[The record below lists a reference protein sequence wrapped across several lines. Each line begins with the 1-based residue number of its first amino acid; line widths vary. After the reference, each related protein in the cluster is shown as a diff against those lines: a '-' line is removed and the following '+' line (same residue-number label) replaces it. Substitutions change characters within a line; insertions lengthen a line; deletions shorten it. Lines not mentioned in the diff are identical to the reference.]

1 MQEYFR
7 SQWRLRKYI
16 LQKLVHT
23 NDANVVRSRSYEN
36 FLHENLSY
44 EVSLHENFQIYGIF
58 IVVQEECIVRFKE
71 LCTIVKNKK
80 EAQTE
85 H

>member
-1 MQEYFR
+1 MKYFYT
-7 SQWRLRKYI
+7 KIY
-16 LQKLVHT
+16 HT
-23 NDANVVRSRSYEN
+23 K
-36 FLHENLSY
+36 
-44 EVSLHENFQIYGIF
+44 VSLHESFQIYGIF